1 MATQAY
7 SSGQASRLTGVPY
20 RTLDYWARTRFIVP
34 SAAEASGTG
43 SERRYTF
50 KDLVALRIV
59 RELRAGGVSTRA
71 LRRVIE
77 FLRSAM
83 DVVNPLSELRLVVA
97 GNDVLLVTGNKEL
110 ISVLRNPTQSVFAF
124 VLDVTRTVAELK
136 ERAEQLSAA

>member
-71 LRRVIE
+71 LRRVVE
-77 FLRSAM
+77 FLRSTM

-110 ISVLRNPTQSVFAF
+110 ISVLRHPTQSVFAF

>member
-71 LRRVIE
+71 LRRVVE
-77 FLRSAM
+77 FLRSTM

-97 GNDVLLVTGNKEL
+97 GNDVLLVTGNIEL

>member
-1 MATQAY
+1 MATQTY
-7 SSGQASRLTGVPY
+7 SAGQASRLAGVPY

-59 RELRAGGVSTRA
+59 RDLRSGGVSTRA
-71 LRRVIE
+71 LRRVVE
-77 FLRSAM
+77 FLRSAI
-83 DVVNPLSELRLVVA
+83 DVDNPLSELRLVVA

-110 ISVLRNPTQSVFAF
+110 ISVLRSPSQSVFAF
-124 VLDVTRTVAELK
+124 VLDLTRTVAELK
-136 ERAEQLSAA
+136 ERAEQLNAA